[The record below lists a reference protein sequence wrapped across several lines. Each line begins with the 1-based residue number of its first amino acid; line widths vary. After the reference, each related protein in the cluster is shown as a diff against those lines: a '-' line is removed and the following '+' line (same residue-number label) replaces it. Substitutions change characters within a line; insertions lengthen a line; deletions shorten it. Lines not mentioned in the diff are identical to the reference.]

1 MSNDLAVS
9 EGAKSKEDGNLDF
22 ILDIPLK
29 LSIEFGRTKIL
40 INDLLQ
46 MGIGSIIELDKTV
59 DEPLEL
65 LVNGKLVAKGEV
77 VVLNDKL
84 SIKITDIV
92 SPKERIESLK

>member
-1 MSNDLAVS
+1 MSNDLAMS
-9 EGAKSKEDGNLDF
+9 EGLKSKEDGNLDF